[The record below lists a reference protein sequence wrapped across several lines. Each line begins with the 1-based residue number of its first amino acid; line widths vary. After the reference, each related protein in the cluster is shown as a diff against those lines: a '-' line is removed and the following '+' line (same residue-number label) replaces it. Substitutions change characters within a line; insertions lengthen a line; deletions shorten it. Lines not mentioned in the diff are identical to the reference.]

1 MRYCSLLSWQICIL
15 VLVLSFLEIV
25 SVVVWLEILCIVCL
39 IFIIFQLLF
48 VRLLMGLILLA
59 LSRYKFGLRL
69 SNFLMIFFLVLICVL
84 FEIWLLMKS
93 VLLLL
98 CWANCIVIGRFMVKK
113 VILSL
118 EGRRWVIFRL
128 VVLLLIRMCMLLW
141 KRFIVLWVI
150 VVFLVQV

>member
-98 CWANCIVIGRFMVKK
+98 CWVNCIVIGRFMVKK